1 MHPGDIRI
9 ERNSLILKMI
19 YKLCT
24 TTATKEL

>member
-9 ERNSLILKMI
+9 ERNGLILKMI

-24 TTATKEL
+24 TTATKES